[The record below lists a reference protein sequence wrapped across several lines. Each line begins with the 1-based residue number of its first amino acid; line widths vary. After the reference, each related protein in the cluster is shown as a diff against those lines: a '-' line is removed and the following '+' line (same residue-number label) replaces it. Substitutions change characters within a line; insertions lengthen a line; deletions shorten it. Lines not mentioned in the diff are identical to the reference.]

1 MTRYIAL
8 LRKSTPLAG
17 VCPACDSVMDD
28 TGCRIGD
35 HFVSSDPARS
45 HGIAQV
51 VEVFCE
57 GTPTLPVYECPVCL
71 P

>member
-1 MTRYIAL
+1 VTRYIAL
-8 LRKSTPLAG
+8 LRDSVPLAG
-17 VCPACDSVMDD
+17 VCPACNGVMDE

-35 HFVSSDPARS
+35 HFVSSDPVRS

-57 GTPTLPVYECPVCL
+57 GTPTLPVRECPGCL
-71 P
+71 L

>member
-1 MTRYIAL
+1 
-8 LRKSTPLAG
+8 
-17 VCPACDSVMDD
+17 MDD